1 VKAGTLNSSA
11 RVGPAMKL
19 VDKSAAKR
27 NKSEQVRCIRVG
39 FTFGAGIVNR
49 N

>member
-11 RVGPAMKL
+11 TDRPAIKF

-27 NKSEQVRCIRVG
+27 NKSE
-39 FTFGAGIVNR
+39 
-49 N
+49 